1 MNNRVA
7 IIDYGVGN
15 LRSVLQAIHF
25 LNVEAEV
32 VSDPQ
37 LLFGFTHLIL
47 PGVGSFDAT
56 MRLLHDT
63 GMFDVLNEQV
73 IEKKKNILGICVGMQ
88 IMAEKSD
95 EGQLEGFGWI
105 PGIVKK
111 IPINN
116 DSKPSLPHMG
126 WNSITHDN
134 DAIFKKIDSSLGFYF
149 LHSYYFDVKDKS
161 HAIASTNYY
170 KDLTCTVKNKN
181 IIGTQFH
188 PEKSHSNGAQ
198 IFKNFV
204 CLT

>member
-1 MNNRVA
+1 MIA
-7 IIDYGVGN
+7 IIDYGSGN
-15 LRSVLQAIHF
+15 IAAIENLLRKNRIESQVTI
-25 LNVEAEV
+25 
-32 VSDPQ
+32 DPR
-37 LLFGFTHLIL
+37 LIEKADKLIL

-95 EGQLEGFGWI
+95 EGQLDGFGWI
-105 PGIVKK
+105 PGTVKK

-126 WNSITHDN
+126 WNSISHNN
-134 DAIFKKIDSSLGFYF
+134 DEIFQKINSSLGFYF

-204 CLT
+204 SLT

>member
-1 MNNRVA
+1 MIGIV
-7 IIDYGVGN
+7 DYGLGN
-15 LRSVLQAIHF
+15 VQAFANIYKR
-25 LNVEAEV
+25 LGVPCRIAQTPEELSKA
-32 VSDPQ
+32 
-37 LLFGFTHLIL
+37 TRIIL
-47 PGVGSFDAT
+47 PGVGSFDWAMEKLEKSG
-56 MRLLHDT
+56 MRMTLDE
-63 GMFDVLNEQV
+63 MVLDKGV
-73 IEKKKNILGICVGMQ
+73 SVLGVCVGMQ

-198 IFKNFV
+198 IFKNFA

>member
-1 MNNRVA
+1 MIAV
-7 IIDYGVGN
+7 IDYGSGNIAAIGN
-15 LRSVLQAIHF
+15 LLRKNRIEFQVT
-25 LNVEAEV
+25 V
-32 VSDPQ
+32 DPR
-37 LLFGFTHLIL
+37 LIEKADKLIL

>member
-1 MNNRVA
+1 MIAV
-7 IIDYGVGN
+7 IDYGSGN
-15 LRSVLQAIHF
+15 IAAIRNLLRKNKIEFQATIDPR
-25 LNVEAEV
+25 LIEK
-32 VSDPQ
+32 SDK
-37 LLFGFTHLIL
+37 LIL
-47 PGVGSFDAT
+47 PGVGSFDET
-56 MRLLHDT
+56 IRLLHNT

-105 PGIVKK
+105 PGTVKK
-111 IPINN
+111 VSINN

-126 WNSITHDN
+126 WNSISHDN
-134 DAIFKKIDSSLGFYF
+134 DEIFKKIDSSLGFYF
-149 LHSYYFDVKDKS
+149 LHRYYFDVKDKS

-170 KDLTCTVKNKN
+170 RDLTCAVRNKN

-198 IFKNFV
+198 IFKNFA